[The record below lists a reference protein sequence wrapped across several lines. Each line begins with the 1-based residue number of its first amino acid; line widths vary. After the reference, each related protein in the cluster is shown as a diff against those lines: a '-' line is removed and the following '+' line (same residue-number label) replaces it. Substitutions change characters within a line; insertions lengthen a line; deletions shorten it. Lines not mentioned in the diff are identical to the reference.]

1 MKLCAIQPEYPYT
14 PDRADAAVEYLV
26 DALGRCDESCDL
38 ILLPE
43 YSNAPTVFPKGECIP
58 YAKNHT
64 DRLIRATVDAAR
76 RCRAI
81 VAVNYV
87 AEIGGSFRNTT
98 RVFDSRG
105 NVAGDYYKQHLPVSE
120 TAVKMMDDAYTFG
133 YLPPE
138 IVEADGIRLLFPRV
152 HRAYRGAEAG
162 YRARLLAPALGT
174 GGHS

>member
-87 AEIGGSFRNTT
+87 AEIGGSFRNT
-98 RVFDSRG
+98 SRG
-105 NVAGDYYKQHLPVSE
+105 IITSSTCRFRK
-120 TAVKMMDDAYTFG
+120 
-133 YLPPE
+133 
-138 IVEADGIRLLFPRV
+138 PR
-152 HRAYRGAEAG
+152 
-162 YRARLLAPALGT
+162 
-174 GGHS
+174 